1 VNYDLLI
8 KQGQVVLDNKT
19 AVLDIAISD
28 EKIVAV
34 DSNIN
39 ADAKNIIDA
48 KGMYVTPGIV
58 DVHMHISEPGRTPW
72 EGYLTG
78 TQSMAVGGTTCFMEM
93 PLNTLPATNDIPA
106 LNAKLEA
113 AKKQCYVDYAPMG
126 GLVPWNIDN
135 IGQLAD
141 ANVAAFKAFVATCGS
156 DIPGDF
162 KNVNDYELY
171 RGMQEIAKTDLILI
185 VHCENAA
192 ITDALGRQAKE
203 QGKTKVSDYVATRPV
218 FTEVEA
224 VNRVLYFAEVTGC
237 KVHIAHCSCHEAI
250 EAVKAAQKR
259 GVNASF
265 ESCPH
270 YLLLATED
278 LDAIGNKAKC
288 SPPIRN
294 RIHQNKLWELL
305 ANDQIEMLASDH
317 SPCTPD
323 LKASSNAFE
332 AWGGI
337 SGCQNSLD
345 LMFAQILKRGIEPHI
360 LMRAL
365 AKNPAK
371 RFGFEYKGEIA
382 QGKDADLVIIDSK
395 QGYTITAQDL
405 WYKNKFSAYENFKV
419 DCRITHTFVRG
430 NLVYKLGSG
439 VLGMPQGKRIVTNY

>member
-1 VNYDLLI
+1 VSYDLLI
-8 KQGQVVLDNKT
+8 KQGQVVLADKT
-19 AVLDIAISD
+19 EVLDIAIAD
-28 EKIVAV
+28 EKIVKIAP
-34 DSNIN
+34 NIA
-39 ADAKNIIDA
+39 ADAKNIVEA
-48 KGMYVTPGIV
+48 KGNYVVPGLV

-78 TQSMAVGGTTCFMEM
+78 TQAMAVGGTTCFMEM

-126 GLVPWNIDN
+126 GLVPWNIEN
-135 IGQLAD
+135 IQQLAD

-162 KNVNDYELY
+162 KNVSDYELY
-171 RGMQEIAKTDLILI
+171 LGMIEIAKTDLILI
-185 VHCENAA
+185 VHCENAS
-192 ITDALGRQAKE
+192 ITDNLGKAAKE

-224 VNRVLYFAEVTGC
+224 VNRVLYFAEITGC
-237 KVHIAHCSCHEAI
+237 KIHIAHCSCHEAI

-288 SPPIRN
+288 SPPIRD
-294 RIHQNKLWELL
+294 RLHQNKLWEML
-305 ANDQIEMLASDH
+305 AADQIEMLASDH

-345 LMFAQILKRGIEPHI
+345 LMFSEILKRNIAPHI
-360 LMRAL
+360 LMKAL
-365 AKNPAK
+365 AQNPAN
-371 RFGFEYKGEIA
+371 RFGFAYKGEISE
-382 QGKDADLVIIDSK
+382 GKDADVVIIDPN
-395 QGYTITAQDL
+395 QNYTITAQDL

-419 DCRITHTFVRG
+419 DCRITNTFVRG
-430 NLVYKLGSG
+430 QLVYQLGNGILG
-439 VLGMPQGKRIVTNY
+439 VPKGKRIITN